1 MKWHIERESV
11 RGARLTT
18 PTRKSSSIG
27 KILVGGTRIAFEE
40 IEEKEEKEE
49 DEQNGGPGRV
59 RWFRMELGS
68 E

>member
-1 MKWHIERESV
+1 M
-11 RGARLTT
+11 TT